1 MQEPAPCCHLDGGGG
16 FITNEPE
23 FAERERERERERGR
37 ERGRETY
44 FYIPGMPVNP
54 EFHGDLQEKPFVFG

>member
-1 MQEPAPCCHLDGGGG
+1 LDGCGG

-23 FAERERERERERGR
+23 FAEREIERERERD
-37 ERGRETY
+37 RGRETY

-54 EFHGDLQEKPFVFG
+54 EFHGDLHEKPFVFG

>member
-1 MQEPAPCCHLDGGGG
+1 MQEPAPCCHLDGCGG

-23 FAERERERERERGR
+23 FAERERERERERD
-37 ERGRETY
+37 RGRETY

-54 EFHGDLQEKPFVFG
+54 EFHGDLHEKPFVFG